1 MDFVDRKACERKRSN
16 KAWKHWTPLF
26 LGFLSGLRGHDSRV
40 VCKDRDAAGK
50 RGSVPE
56 AQAP

>member
-1 MDFVDRKACERKRSN
+1 MI
-16 KAWKHWTPLF
+16 
-26 LGFLSGLRGHDSRV
+26 LGF

-56 AQAP
+56 AQALQDRQTSLDKASQMEGGRLVTAED